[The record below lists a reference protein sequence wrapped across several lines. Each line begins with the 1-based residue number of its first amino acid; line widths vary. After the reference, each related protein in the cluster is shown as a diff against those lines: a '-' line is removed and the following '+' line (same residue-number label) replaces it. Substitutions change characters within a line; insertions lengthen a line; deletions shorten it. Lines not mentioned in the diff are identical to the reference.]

1 MRSPALRHAAHSDGA
16 YIFTLSPF
24 ANTFSIKCR
33 SRLKALTARKR
44 DAAREAEKLQVLPE
58 KRQSKRCLMNT
69 ENNGAIC
76 ATPARSEAGHCPDRR
91 ERFIGRP
98 ILPDGGKPECLATN
112 GKKLCYGEA
121 FRRGALRACLDSE
134 HNGRFRRSL
143 SAQLNGDRKNERVFF
158 YARRMQG
165 NGADSAF

>member
-1 MRSPALRHAAHSDGA
+1 MRSPALRHTAHSDGA
-16 YIFTLSPF
+16 YIFTPSPF

-33 SRLKALTARKR
+33 SRLKALTATRKR
-44 DAAREAEKLQVLPE
+44 DAAREAEKQQRPPE

-69 ENNGAIC
+69 ENKGSIC
-76 ATPARSEAGHCPDRR
+76 AGAFRSGHCPDRR
-91 ERFIGRP
+91 ERFIGCP
-98 ILPDGGKPECLATN
+98 ILPDGCKPECLAAN
-112 GKKLCYGEA
+112 GKKICYREA

-134 HNGRFRRSL
+134 HNGGFRRSL
-143 SAQLNGDRKNERVFF
+143 SAQLNSDRKNERVFF